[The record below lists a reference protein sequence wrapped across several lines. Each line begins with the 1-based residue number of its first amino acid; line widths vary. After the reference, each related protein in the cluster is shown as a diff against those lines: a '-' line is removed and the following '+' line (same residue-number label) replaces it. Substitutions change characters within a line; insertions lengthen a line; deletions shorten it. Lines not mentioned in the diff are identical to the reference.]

1 MCKETIHFGQ
11 KWHQLAEYLAVVDLF
26 PCFVGLQCWKRK
38 NDSLFWRFWEGFGL
52 GEEPKKVQKNKEY
65 KLDSCL
71 FLGVVAYQDRHLQT
85 TVKEVFG
92 FLNFNDVTHLPTC
105 AQRDWIQV
113 GLIWKCPNITFEE
126 PSRSWLPSSGG
137 KLWALGMSTAPSD
150 ILV

>member
-1 MCKETIHFGQ
+1 MCAKRRFILVRSGTSLLSTWQWLICFPVLSDYNVEKGKTTHFSGAFE
-11 KWHQLAEYLAVVDLF
+11 K
-26 PCFVGLQCWKRK
+26 
-38 NDSLFWRFWEGFGL
+38 GL
-52 GEEPKKVQKNKEY
+52 GWEKNLKKY
-65 KLDSCL
+65 KKTRNTNLTVA
-71 FLGVVAYQDRHLQT
+71 FFQGVVAYQDRHLQT

-137 KLWALGMSTAPSD
+137 KL
-150 ILV
+150 